1 MKGVRKRTKTPF
13 EGSVDKRKLEN
24 LLYAGVAEV
33 NAAQVRHAL
42 QVWKDVREDVGEPD
56 ASLFEIFPQGPYYHA
71 MADMPPY
78 PAVQDHFQTRKDY
91 DDEVS
96 RVFRVFAD
104 FGAKADHV
112 HDLDDT
118 GITLSTVDIAW
129 INMFDMDPLADKNE
143 DGQNLHGNPDASSE
157 VILQYLVDHPTYVP
171 DFSKSFLQLR
181 LTPKQPDTHQQVE
194 AAYRYMEAVRDRVAA
209 RLCAYEQHDMTA
221 RLASDFI
228 EYKAPQNLKAWC
240 AGEWDIRAH
249 KPWILPAS
257 YQQHQDAELH
267 LIRQVSAYDRG
278 VGGLEDVR
286 LAAKAKQAAEGRM
299 ANDVLFDKL
308 TRGNREQVPQR
319 KPGGLE
325 LE

>member
-1 MKGVRKRTKTPF
+1 M
-13 EGSVDKRKLEN
+13 DKRKLEN
-24 LLYAGVAEV
+24 LLYAGVVEV

-42 QVWKDVREDVGEPD
+42 QIWKDCREDMGEPE
-56 ASLFEIFPQGPYYHA
+56 ASLFDIFPQGPYYHA
-71 MADMPPY
+71 MVDMPIY
-78 PAVQDHFQTRKDY
+78 QAMTERFATRKDY

-104 FGAKADHV
+104 FGAKADYE

-118 GITLSTVDIAW
+118 GLTLKTVDIAW
-129 INMFDMDPLADKNE
+129 INMFDSDPLVSENE
-143 DGQNLHGNPDASSE
+143 DGQTLSGNPDASSE
-157 VILQYLVDHPTYVP
+157 VVLQYLVDHPTYTP
-171 DFSKSFLQLR
+171 DFAKSFLQLR

-194 AAYRYMEAVRDRVAA
+194 AAYRYMEAVRDRVAE
-209 RLCAYEQHDMTA
+209 RLCAYEKHDMTA

-228 EYKAPQNLKAWC
+228 EYKAPHNLKNWC
-240 AGEWDIRAH
+240 AGEWDVRAQ

-257 YQQHQDAELH
+257 YQRHQDAELH

-278 VGGLEDVR
+278 VGGLEDVG

-299 ANDVLFDKL
+299 VNDVLFDKL
-308 TRGNREQVPQR
+308 TRGSREQGPVHQP